1 MAVTFLPAKK
11 SLSNLD
17 CSSGWERQVWRR
29 LHHKRS
35 GLGTC
40 KFHWRNILHV
50 FRWEWKKKGKICW
63 VFLHS
68 IKHNIRSPRSYVA
81 HAVPQQLQNYWTPNA
96 AHFACLPNQ
105 AHLIQIITSLV
116 KTPRCEMGLS
126 DKADIQH
133 VQMGDGWL
141 SSFSR

>member
-1 MAVTFLPAKK
+1 MSVTFLPAKK

-17 CSSGWERQVWRR
+17 CSSGWNSLNQTRENV
-29 LHHKRS
+29 KPE
-35 GLGTC
+35 GDCIT
-40 KFHWRNILHV
+40 NIQAWAHANSIGEIYCV
-50 FRWEWKKKGKICW
+50 YPGENDRKGKNQ
-63 VFLHS
+63 LGLPP
-68 IKHNIRSPRSYVA
+68 K
-81 HAVPQQLQNYWTPNA
+81 PQTQHQIPKILRTWTPNA

-133 VQMGDGWL
+133 VQTGDG
-141 SSFSR
+141 